1 MKDTGWIAATEFV
14 RHPSMVGSAFPASAR
29 MVRRML
35 APLDWSHIEVLVEYG
50 PGSGRFTFEMLRRM
64 RPDAQLIAIE
74 TSQAFAAKLR
84 EKCDDPR
91 LVVVEGSARDVRR
104 NIGAETCGRADCI
117 LTGLPFSTLGETEA
131 DIIMH
136 ETALALKPTGV
147 LAAYQMRT
155 AIRRLIDRNFAQV
168 RKGFEWCNIP
178 PCHLYWAANPLKGS
192 ETGGRFDSAKNDPE
206 RVS

>member
-1 MKDTGWIAATEFV
+1 MRDTGWIAATEFV

-35 APLDWSHIEVLVEYG
+35 APLDWPNIKLLVEYG
-50 PGSGRFTFEMLRRM
+50 PGSGRFTFEMLKRM

-74 TSQAFAAKLR
+74 TSQAFATKLR
-84 EKCDDPR
+84 EQCDDPR

-104 NIGAETCGRADCI
+104 HIGAESSGRADCI
-117 LTGLPFSTLGETEA
+117 LTGLPFSTLGDAEA

-136 ETALALKPTGV
+136 ETALALKPSGV

-168 RKGFEWCNIP
+168 RQGFEWCNIP
-178 PCHLYWAANPLKGS
+178 PCHLYWAASPLKSPKTAGLH
-192 ETGGRFDSAKNDPE
+192 AKSS
-206 RVS
+206 R

>member
-1 MKDTGWIAATEFV
+1 MRDTGWIAATEFV

-35 APLDWSHIEVLVEYG
+35 APLDWPNIKLLVEYG
-50 PGSGRFTFEMLRRM
+50 PGSGRFTFEMLKRM

-84 EKCDDPR
+84 QQCDDPR

-104 NIGAETCGRADCI
+104 HIGAESSGRADCI
-117 LTGLPFSTLGETEA
+117 LTGLQFSTLGDAEA

-168 RKGFEWCNIP
+168 RQGFEWCNIP
-178 PCHLYWAANPLKGS
+178 PCHLYWAASPLKSPKTAGLHANS
-192 ETGGRFDSAKNDPE
+192 SR
-206 RVS
+206 

>member
-1 MKDTGWIAATEFV
+1 MKDTGWIAAAEFV

-35 APLDWSHIEVLVEYG
+35 APLDWSNIKVLVEYG
-50 PGSGRFTFEMLRRM
+50 PGSGRSTFEMLRRM

-84 EKCDDPR
+84 EQCDDPR

-104 NIGAETCGRADCI
+104 HIGAEVSGRADCI
-117 LTGLPFSTLGETEA
+117 LTGLPFSTLGEAEA

-147 LAAYQMRT
+147 LAAYQTRT
-155 AIRRLIDRNFAQV
+155 AIRRLIERYFAQL
-168 RKGFEWCNIP
+168 RQGFEWCNIP
-178 PCHLYWAANPLKGS
+178 PCHLYWAARPLS
-192 ETGGRFDSAKNDPE
+192 DVVLDRDLSAWQTW
-206 RVS
+206 

>member
-1 MKDTGWIAATEFV
+1 VKDTGWIAAAEFV

-35 APLDWSHIEVLVEYG
+35 APLDWSNIKTLVEYG
-50 PGSGRFTFEMLRRM
+50 PGSGRFTFEMLERM

-74 TSQAFAAKLR
+74 TSQAFVAKLR
-84 EKCDDPR
+84 EQCDDPR

-104 NIGAETCGRADCI
+104 HIGAEACGRADCI
-117 LTGLPFSTLGETEA
+117 LTGLPFSTLGDAEA
-131 DIIMH
+131 EIIMQ

-155 AIRRLIDRNFAQV
+155 AIRHLIDRNFAHVQ
-168 RKGFEWCNIP
+168 RDFEWCNIP
-178 PCHLYWAANPLKGS
+178 PCHLYWASSPFKGPKTVGLHVIS
-192 ETGGRFDSAKNDPE
+192 HQ
-206 RVS
+206 